1 MVLAVGNSKCLCCLE
16 KHHHSLTPWLGQAV
30 SCYEADTCYC
40 PCKCHYEDWWNV
52 FWTLTHA
59 SILILCVCVR
69 ACAHPLHA
77 AALLWFMNM
86 WYCSRR
92 EIGIQQS
99 PHFLV
104 GAHSLTSCLKCIF
117 PRCGMQRC
125 NACEPWMMSQLIMW
139 NRRCRSKLVCRA
151 GKSKTSSANLF
162 FSGTTSEKEGSAI
175 STNMVTIKNSYFKN
189 NVKQNMS
196 NCPTCKNGKTIH
208 LVTMASVVGWF
219 FCVAIVL
226 IDEFEIYIHGAGSLP
241 MFRQRKTESKW
252 IKTTKT

>member
-59 SILILCVCVR
+59 SILILCVR
-69 ACAHPLHA
+69 ACVCPSLACRSPVVIYEYVILFPPWNWHPAESAFSCGRTFPYFLPQMHFSA
-77 AALLWFMNM
+77 MRNATLQRLWAMDDVPTDNVKQAM
-86 WYCSRR
+86 PLETGLQGR
-92 EIGIQQS
+92 EIED
-99 PHFLV
+99 LV
-104 GAHSLTSCLKCIF
+104 
-117 PRCGMQRC
+117 
-125 NACEPWMMSQLIMW
+125 SQF
-139 NRRCRSKLVCRA
+139 V
-151 GKSKTSSANLF
+151 
-162 FSGTTSEKEGSAI
+162 FSGTTSEKGGSAI
-175 STNMVTIKNSYFKN
+175 STNMVTINNSYFKN
-189 NVKQNMS
+189 NVKRNMS